1 MLPTRLTSPRLWT
14 IGIVIVLLGL
24 ITNTVTNA
32 QDDPVNND
40 PPDISLPSSVTT
52 EPGVSVSFAPVVS
65 DVDVGSGN
73 MEVEID
79 LSDLDGV
86 GGRSVP
92 AGDYGTF
99 SWGGGAGITTD
110 VELDTLA
117 SLNTFLAT
125 FTYTPPVGFS
135 GMARIVFEI
144 DDQGNTGTGGVLSRT
159 RFMDIIVAA
168 PGDGNPDTN
177 AQPDISLPAS
187 VTTQPGV
194 PVSFAPVVSDLD
206 VGNGLMELEID
217 ISDLDGVGGRSVP
230 AADYGTFTSDVEV
243 TTLANLNSTLAT
255 FTYTPPVAFSGTARI
270 VFEIDDQGNTGSE
283 FPSVVLSRTRSIDI
297 NVTAPGD
304 GNPAVNA
311 QPDITLPSSLTT
323 SIDTPI
329 TFSASVSDI
338 DVGNGLM
345 ELEIDLSDLDGVGGR
360 SVPTGDYGTFSW
372 GGGSTLTSDVEVT
385 TLANLNTGL
394 AAFTYTPPP
403 GFVGQAR
410 IVFEI
415 DDQGNT
421 GSEFPPNVLSRTRFI
436 DIDVAIATSTPTAT
450 PTNTPTATPI
460 ETPTGTPPD
469 TSTPTFTPSPTSIIS
484 ALPPTDVPPPPPAPL
499 AADVN
504 SNPDSIVRA
513 GIPDALRTD
522 INIRE
527 IVSNGEFPQWQGN
540 ALTDGGF
547 IGIQGILDLGVLQ
560 AVDIFSPTGL
570 RYFEG
575 GIVICLRGEGTLIY
589 LNAKN
594 APRIPEIV
602 GSYEVDDFPG
612 FTCITLF
619 EPGML
624 VMVHETPE

>member
-1 MLPTRLTSPRLWT
+1 
-14 IGIVIVLLGL
+14 LLGL

-73 MEVEID
+73 MELEID
-79 LSDLDGV
+79 ISDLDGV

-194 PVSFAPVVSDLD
+194 PVFFAPVVSDLD

-230 AADYGTFTSDVEV
+230 AADYGTFSWGGGSTLTSDVEV

-283 FPSVVLSRTRSIDI
+283 FPSV
-297 NVTAPGD
+297 
-304 GNPAVNA
+304 
-311 QPDITLPSSLTT
+311 
-323 SIDTPI
+323 
-329 TFSASVSDI
+329 
-338 DVGNGLM
+338 
-345 ELEIDLSDLDGVGGR
+345 
-360 SVPTGDYGTFSW
+360 
-372 GGGSTLTSDVEVT
+372 
-385 TLANLNTGL
+385 
-394 AAFTYTPPP
+394 
-403 GFVGQAR
+403 
-410 IVFEI
+410 
-415 DDQGNT
+415 
-421 GSEFPPNVLSRTRFI
+421 VLSRTRFI